1 MKILYTAIAFFSR
14 IPTPR
19 NLEYSDDAQSRAF
32 RYFPLVGIIIGVIG
46 AAVFM
51 LSGYVLPQI
60 VAVIVALAAMML
72 ATGCLHEDGVA
83 DFFDGFGGG
92 TTPEKVL
99 AIMKDSHIGAYGVV
113 SLIVL
118 LALKIALLSELPYE
132 QIPLVIIASQ
142 AFARTTPILLINS
155 SQYVRVGESKASFT
169 RNRIST
175 GNLLIALAFGLAPL
189 ALFLDWRFFA
199 ILVVCT
205 TLLFFG
211 FRAYL
216 HKRIGGFTGDTL
228 GALEQFTELVFLLTI
243 SAI

>member
-60 VAVIVALAAMML
+60 VAVIVALAAMIL
-72 ATGCLHEDGVA
+72 TTGCLHEDGVA

-92 TTPEKVL
+92 TTPEKIL
-99 AIMKDSHIGAYGVV
+99 AIMKDSHIGTYGVV

-132 QIPLVIIASQ
+132 QIPLIIIASQ

-169 RNRIST
+169 RRRVTLTNT
-175 GNLLIALAFGLAPL
+175 TVALIFGLAPL
-189 ALFLDWRFFA
+189 AMFHWHLA
-199 ILVVCT
+199 VVLISVT